1 MDPNQDKSDK
11 AMVNFFRILE
21 KATTHNSFVFW
32 RECFSQVIYPLL
44 DDIQL
49 ALNTQTTDLLKKH
62 YLRTLDHLFTQIA
75 LFLKDHSDRVPLCL
89 YIDTLCLFIANLSN

>member
-21 KATTHNSFVFW
+21 KATTHNSSVFW

-44 DDIQL
+44 DDI
-49 ALNTQTTDLLKKH
+49 
-62 YLRTLDHLFTQIA
+62 
-75 LFLKDHSDRVPLCL
+75 
-89 YIDTLCLFIANLSN
+89 